1 MKSAEMPSQPAGELP
16 PDAAWETWEEIVV
29 SPAES
34 LTEEK
39 KKALALDYGMR
50 GDKLR
55 LRVRKAM
62 TRYLLK
68 HLRLPVEG
76 EDEPVVFLRRGE

>member
-1 MKSAEMPSQPAGELP
+1 
-16 PDAAWETWEEIVV
+16 
-29 SPAES
+29 
-34 LTEEK
+34 
-39 KKALALDYGMR
+39 
-50 GDKLR
+50 
-55 LRVRKAM
+55 M